1 MTIWATSAV
10 GPMAVILNGV
20 ESPVDFNDSEL
31 LRYYQFS
38 HHIEL
43 ATGMLSEI

>member
-1 MTIWATSAV
+1 MTSSVWPT
-10 GPMAVILNGV
+10 AVILNGV
-20 ESPVDFNDSEL
+20 ESPVDFNGSEL

-43 ATGMLSEI
+43 ATGMISEIYVL